1 MLKNY
6 LQSVSSS
13 IKKGIHSLL
22 KLTDTAIDQD
32 IVHQVFLT
40 LVDIF
45 HDSAS
50 VASAKILVHRCFL
63 GHYCFLPAS
72 Q

>member
-13 IKKGIHSLL
+13 IKKGIHSLP
-22 KLTDTAIDQD
+22 KLTGTAIDQD

-50 VASAKILVHRCFL
+50 VASEKILVHRCFL
-63 GHYCFLPAS
+63 GHYWFLPAS